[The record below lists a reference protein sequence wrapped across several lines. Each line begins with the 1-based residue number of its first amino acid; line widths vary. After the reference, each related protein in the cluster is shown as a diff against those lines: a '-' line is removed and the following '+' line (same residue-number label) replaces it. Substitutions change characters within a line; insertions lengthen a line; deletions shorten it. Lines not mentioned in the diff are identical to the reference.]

1 MECSEVI
8 ELIKVSTPTIIT
20 FLCTMIG
27 GGFIWC
33 LRHYLEVIRTKEKR
47 LYQERR
53 ELYIDILEPYI
64 RAFVSV
70 KNPSEMKKA
79 FQKIKSYE
87 YRKISFEFNMI
98 ASDKVILS
106 FNDYAKHLFKIGNN
120 NSTNDDDTKKL
131 FRLLGKVIRECRKDL
146 GSKETKLK
154 EKNMLEGW
162 IVDIDNYL

>member
-64 RAFVSV
+64 RSFTSIHTP
-70 KNPSEMKKA
+70 KELNKA
-79 FQKIKSYE
+79 VQQIKSYD
-87 YRKISFEFNMI
+87 YRKKSCEFNMV
-98 ASDKVILS
+98 ASDKVMSS
-106 FNDYAKHLFKIGNN
+106 FNNFVQYIYNNKVYSDEQNTREFAKYW
-120 NSTNDDDTKKL
+120 TKL
-131 FRLLGKVIRECRKDL
+131 ILECRRDL
-146 GSKETKLK
+146 GSKETKMK
-154 EKNMLEGW
+154 EKDMLKNW
-162 IVDIDNYL
+162 VSDIDNLNL